1 MRSPLRVSLV
11 QARGCPYVNPTE
23 KDSIPLKGSLVGPRV
38 VMQVLPHESPR
49 EGGKVERGEK
59 FPYVPAGPEGQQQL
73 EECVKGKEG
82 WARLSWSSPGNR
94 LVLDET
100 EEWAGAIIG
109 PFGRF
114 GSRGV
119 DS

>member
-1 MRSPLRVSLV
+1 M
-11 QARGCPYVNPTE
+11 
-23 KDSIPLKGSLVGPRV
+23 
-38 VMQVLPHESPR
+38 MQVLPHESPR